1 MSTKRKYSVTVTPD
15 TESFIA
21 SVCNC
26 RECTLM
32 HRAQV
37 EWDTFIP
44 QTHLQRG
51 MKDVVARIERR
62 IATSDPK

>member
-1 MSTKRKYSVTVTPD
+1 MSTHIMVTPD
-15 TESFIA
+15 TDNFTV

-32 HRAQV
+32 HQAQV
-37 EWDTFIP
+37 EWDTFTP

-62 IATSDPK
+62 IATSDPQ